1 MRNLA
6 KPIGLSLAM
15 LMASAGAVGFAAPAA
30 AQTARPPVVQLSI
43 GRGQLVQL
51 DSPISG
57 VFVANDQ
64 IADVSVRSP
73 TEIYVFAKGPGE
85 TTIYANNKA
94 GRTIYSATV
103 RVGTNIDS
111 VDAMLRLAMPDAN
124 IVATTMN
131 GLVLLTGT
139 VASPSDAA
147 EAERLVQAFVGK
159 DVQVVSRLRT
169 ATPLQVTLQVR
180 FSEVSRNFVKN
191 VGVNMLS
198 RDIGGGMFGGVSS
211 GGRVPGTIGSIDT
224 SSLPMLDASSRF
236 GFPAGTISLP
246 YDPRLGDFVYPGTGT
261 AFNYTKGTQNT
272 TLAMAGKVLG
282 LDLLG
287 TLDLGERIGQVTTL
301 NETNLTALSGETAT
315 FLAGGEIP
323 IPISQGMGAVS
334 VEYKQYGVSLAFTP
348 IVLSDGRISL
358 RVRPEVS
365 QLSSAGAV
373 QLNGT
378 TIPALT
384 TRRTETSVEMGSGES
399 MMIGGLL
406 SNKHDNNIDKAP
418 GLGDVPILGALF
430 RSNAFQRNE
439 TELVIVI
446 TPFLVKPVNANQIVL
461 PTDGYKAPNDFQR
474 LGLGQL
480 GGGTSGGER
489 PKPTMQTP
497 PDNAPSVGSLQPG
510 PAMPVPGRDDRR
522 EQAVAA
528 PVQPAPQREEPRP
541 QPQRS
546 GKAVATV
553 NPGFG
558 Q

>member
-6 KPIGLSLAM
+6 KPFGLTIAM
-15 LMASAGAVGFAAPAA
+15 LMTSAGTIGVAVPAA
-30 AQTARPPVVQLSI
+30 AQTAAPPVVQI
-43 GRGQLVQL
+43 NTGRGRLVQL

-73 TEIYVFAKGPGE
+73 TEIYIFAKGPGE
-85 TTIYANNKA
+85 TTIYANNRA

-111 VDAMLRLAMPDAN
+111 VDSMLRLAMPDAQ
-124 IVATTMN
+124 VTATTMN

-139 VASPSDAA
+139 VASPQDAA
-147 EAERLVQAFVGK
+147 EAEQLVQAFVGETVK
-159 DVQVVSRLRT
+159 VVSRLRT

-180 FSEVSRNFVKN
+180 FAEVSRNFVKN

-198 RDIGGGMFGGVSS
+198 RDPTSGMQFGVSS
-211 GGRVPGTIGSIDT
+211 GGRVPGTIGPINT
-224 SSLPMLDASSRF
+224 SALPMLDASSRF

-246 YDPRLGDFVYPGTGT
+246 YDPRLGDFVYPGSGSK
-261 AFNYTKGTQNT
+261 FDFTKGNQNT
-272 TLAMAGKVLG
+272 TLALAGKALG

-301 NETNLTALSGETAT
+301 TETNLTALSGETAT

-348 IVLSDGRISL
+348 IVLSDGRISI

-365 QLSSAGAV
+365 QLSAAGAV
-373 QLNGT
+373 QMQGT

-406 SNKHDNNIDKAP
+406 SNTHDNSIDKAP

-439 TELVIVI
+439 SELVIVI
-446 TPFLVKPVNANQIVL
+446 TPFLTRPVNANQIVL
-461 PTDGYKAPNDFQR
+461 PTDGYKAPNDFDR
-474 LGLGQL
+474 LVMGSL
-480 GGGTSGGER
+480 GGGTSGGDR
-489 PKPTMQTP
+489 PKPTMATP
-497 PDNAPSVGSLQPG
+497 PDANPSVGAIQN
-510 PAMPVPGRDDRR
+510 VPGAPPVQGQRR
-522 EQAVAA
+522 EQAAVNPA
-528 PVQPAPQREEPRP
+528 PAVSRQQQPAPPPR
-541 QPQRS
+541 RRT
-546 GKAVATV
+546 KDVATV

>member
-6 KPIGLSLAM
+6 KPIGLTLAA
-15 LMASAGAVGFAAPAA
+15 LLASAGAVGIAAPAA
-30 AQTARPPVVQLSI
+30 AQTAAPPVVQI
-43 GRGQLVQL
+43 NTGRGRLVQL

-73 TEIYVFAKGPGE
+73 TEIYIFAKGPGE

-103 RVGTNIDS
+103 RVGNNIDS
-111 VDAMLRLAMPDAN
+111 IDAMLRLAMPDAN
-124 IVATTMN
+124 ITATTMN

-139 VASPSDAA
+139 VASPQDAA
-147 EAERLVQAFVGK
+147 EAERLVQAFVGDTVK
-159 DVQVVSRLRT
+159 VVSRLRT

-180 FSEVSRNFVKN
+180 FAEVSRNFVKN
-191 VGVNMLS
+191 VGVNLIS
-198 RDIGGGMFGGVSS
+198 RDIGGGMFGGVAS
-211 GGRVPGTIGSIDT
+211 GGRSPGTIGSIDT
-224 SSLPMLDASSRF
+224 SSLPMLDASSKF

-246 YDPRLGDFVYPGTGT
+246 FDPRLGDFVYPGTGT
-261 AFNYTKGTQNT
+261 AFNFTKGAQNT
-272 TLAMAGKVLG
+272 TLAMAGKALG

-301 NETNLTALSGETAT
+301 TETNLTALSGETAT

-323 IPISQGMGAVS
+323 IPISQGLGAVS

-365 QLSSAGAV
+365 QLSAAGAV

-384 TRRTETSVEMGSGES
+384 TRRTETSVEMGSGEA

-406 SNKHDNNIDKAP
+406 SNSHDNSIDKAP

-446 TPFLVKPVNANQIVL
+446 TPYLVRPVNANQIVL
-461 PTDGYKAPNDFQR
+461 PTDGYQAPNDFER
-474 LGLGQL
+474 IIGGQL
-480 GGGTSGGER
+480 SQNGSDMPR
-489 PKPTMQTP
+489 PKPSMVTP
-497 PDNAPSVGSLQPG
+497 PDANPSVGALQPG
-510 PAMPVPGRDDRR
+510 APGPRPQEQRR
-522 EQAVAA
+522 EQAAAA
-528 PVQPAPQREEPRP
+528 PQQPAPQREQPKP
-541 QPQRS
+541 QQQRR
-546 GKAVATV
+546 GNAVATV

>member
-1 MRNLA
+1 MA
-6 KPIGLSLAM
+6 KPIGLTLAA
-15 LMASAGAVGFAAPAA
+15 LLASAGAVGVAAPAA
-30 AQTARPPVVQLSI
+30 AQTAAPPVVQISTGQ
-43 GRGQLVQL
+43 GRLVTL

-64 IADVSVRSP
+64 IADVAIRSP

-94 GRTIYSATV
+94 GRTVYAATI
-103 RVGTNIDS
+103 RVGNNISSLDN
-111 VDAMLRLAMPDAN
+111 MLRLAMPDAN
-124 IVATTMN
+124 ITATTMN

-139 VASPSDAA
+139 VASPQDGA
-147 EAERLVQAFVGK
+147 EAERLVQAFVGDQVK
-159 DVQVVSRLRT
+159 VVSRLRT

-180 FSEVSRNFVKN
+180 FAEVSRNFVKN

-198 RDIGGGMFGGVSS
+198 RDPTSGIQFGVSS
-211 GGRVPGTIGSIDT
+211 GGRVPGTIGAIDT
-224 SSLPMLDASSRF
+224 STLPMLDASSKF

-246 YDPRLGDFVYPGTGT
+246 FDPRLGDFVYPGSGT
-261 AFNYTKGTQNT
+261 KFDFTKGTQNT
-272 TLAMAGKVLG
+272 TLALAGKALG

-301 NETNLTALSGETAT
+301 TETNLTALSGETAT

-323 IPISQGMGAVS
+323 IPISQGLGAVS

-348 IVLSDGRISL
+348 IVLSDGRISI

-365 QLSSAGAV
+365 QLSAAGAV
-373 QLNGT
+373 QMGGT

-406 SNKHDNNIDKAP
+406 SNTHDNNIDKAP

-446 TPFLVKPVNANQIVL
+446 TPYLTRPVNANQIVL
-461 PTDGYKAPNDFQR
+461 PTDGYRAPNDFDR
-474 LGLGQL
+474 IVLGQL
-480 GGGTSGGER
+480 GGGTSGGDR
-489 PKPTMQTP
+489 PKPTMVTP
-497 PDNAPSVGSLQPG
+497 ENANPSVGALSPLPAGPG
-510 PAMPVPGRDDRR
+510 PAREERR
-522 EQAVAA
+522 EQAAAA
-528 PVQPAPQREEPRP
+528 PSQPVPERQ
-541 QPQRS
+541 QPQRR

>member
-6 KPIGLSLAM
+6 KPIGFTLAM
-15 LMASAGAVGFAAPAA
+15 LLASTGAVGIAAPAS
-30 AQTARPPVVQLSI
+30 AQTAAPPVVQI
-43 GRGQLVQL
+43 NTGRGRLVTL
-51 DSPISG
+51 DSPVAG

-73 TEIYVFAKGPGE
+73 TEIYIFAKGPGE

-94 GRTIYSATV
+94 GRTIYSATI
-103 RVGTNIDS
+103 RVGNNLDS
-111 VDAMLRLAMPDAN
+111 IDAMLRLAMPDAN
-124 IVATTMN
+124 ITATTMN

-147 EAERLVQAFVGK
+147 EAERLVQAFVG
-159 DVQVVSRLRT
+159 DQVKVISRLRT

-180 FSEVSRNFVKN
+180 FAEVSRNFVKN

-198 RDIGGGMFGGVSS
+198 RDPTSGIQFGVMS
-211 GGRVPGTIGSIDT
+211 GGRSPGSIGPIST
-224 SSLPMLDASSRF
+224 AGLPMLDASSKF

-246 YDPRLGDFVYPGTGT
+246 FDPRVGDFVYPGTGT
-261 AFNYTKGTQNT
+261 KFDFTKGTQNT
-272 TLAMAGKVLG
+272 TLALAGKALG

-301 NETNLTALSGETAT
+301 TETNLTALSGETAT

-323 IPISQGMGAVS
+323 IPISQGLGAVS

-348 IVLSDGRISL
+348 IVLSDGRISI

-365 QLSSAGAV
+365 QLSAAGAV

-406 SNKHDNNIDKAP
+406 SNSHDNNIDKAP

-446 TPFLVKPVNANQIVL
+446 TPFLVRPVNANQIVL
-461 PTDGYKAPNDFQR
+461 PTDGYKAPNDFDR
-474 LGLGQL
+474 IVLGQL
-480 GGGTSGGER
+480 GGGTSGGDR
-489 PKPTMQTP
+489 PKPTMVTP
-497 PDNAPSVGSLQPG
+497 ENANPSVGALQPLPAG
-510 PAMPVPGRDDRR
+510 PAPAQEQRR
-522 EQAVAA
+522 EEASVA
-528 PVQPAPQREEPRP
+528 PTQPAPQRQQP
-541 QPQRS
+541 QPTQRR
-546 GKAVATV
+546 GKTVATV